1 MTRDEMK
8 HELID
13 LGRSQTDLAREIES
27 RYKEKMTT
35 TELGNIMRGAQ
46 EGPKAERVRIEV
58 EEILRDWSVKNEN
71 NS

>member
-1 MTRDEMK
+1 MTRDELK

-13 LGRSQTDLAREIES
+13 LGKSQTDLAREIES

-46 EGPKAERVRIEV
+46 EGPKAERVKIEV
-58 EEILRDWSVKNEN
+58 EESLKEWKGVDNSV
-71 NS
+71 